1 MPGLLL
7 QRIPPKAIQLGF
19 WGIFG
24 VVAVMAFL
32 GSTMTG
38 YRYSA
43 DLSAVTYSSL
53 LQGFAVL
60 AVAAALGLVL
70 RKHILDVEIRSVEDR
85 TLEALSRDLG
95 WHGLQ
100 WSQDLEERIRT
111 LPPTMSVAS
120 PQTPTPPPQ
129 SQFLAPPPAEFPPPA
144 SAPAGSPS
152 EEPEALDQELDSLL
166 DAIMDEDQQP
176 RGSAS
181 KAAQAEVE
189 ELEQM
194 QIVTQAP
201 PPAPPAEVVGPVAQ
215 VEAATFIA
223 AVDERH
229 GLLARRRELYTL
241 MSGPLAQMGILVGV
255 SYYALPIATGAL
267 AQNAFLN
274 TALLFMSTYGA
285 VVALAHTALSA
296 LRVVAA

>member
-1 MPGLLL
+1 MPGPLL
-7 QRIPPKAIQLGF
+7 QRIPPKAIQVGF
-19 WGIFG
+19 WAIFAI
-24 VVAVMAFL
+24 VAVTAFL

-38 YRYSA
+38 YRYSP

-60 AVAAALGLVL
+60 AVATALGLVL
-70 RKHILDVEIRSVEDR
+70 RKHILDVEIKGVEDR
-85 TLEALSRDLG
+85 TLDALSRDLG

-100 WSQDLEERIRT
+100 WSEDLEDRIRT
-111 LPPTMSVAS
+111 LPPTMSVAA
-120 PQTPTPPPQ
+120 PQAPMPAPQ
-129 SQFLAPPPAEFPPPA
+129 PQFPGPPPAEAPSPVLSSAA
-144 SAPAGSPS
+144 SAA
-152 EEPEALDQELDSLL
+152 EDPEALDQELDSLL
-166 DAIMDEDQQP
+166 DTIMDEEQQP
-176 RGSAS
+176 HGAAS
-181 KAAQAEVE
+181 KAAQTEVE

-194 QIVTQAP
+194 QLVTQAP
-201 PPAPPAEVVGPVAQ
+201 PPAPPAEAFAPVVQ

-223 AVDERH
+223 AVEERH

-241 MSGPLAQMGILVGV
+241 MSGPLAQMGILVSV
-255 SYYALPIATGAL
+255 SYYALPIATGSL

-274 TALLFMSTYGA
+274 TSLLFMSTYGA